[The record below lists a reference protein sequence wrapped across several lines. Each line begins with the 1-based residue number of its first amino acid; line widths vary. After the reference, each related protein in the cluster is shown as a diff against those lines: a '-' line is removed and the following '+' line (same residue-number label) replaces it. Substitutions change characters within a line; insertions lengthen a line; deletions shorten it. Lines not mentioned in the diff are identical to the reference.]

1 MTRKILE
8 DKFLSKISYGPTTS
22 QKAGYVPARVLVSS
36 ACFTSQN
43 QEQAHDSIAS
53 ENEGFF
59 VALFESYVK
68 RRLRLLSGWGYKIH
82 INCIMKQLFD
92 GNITLKVG
100 IETNVKDGIEIILSC
115 GDVHCCMFRRSAN
128 NVPKCKTHFRCLQKS
143 LLLVIKCADVWRS

>member
-59 VALFESYVK
+59 VAL
-68 RRLRLLSGWGYKIH
+68 
-82 INCIMKQLFD
+82 
-92 GNITLKVG
+92 G
-100 IETNVKDGIEIILSC
+100 ILCKEATSTA
-115 GDVHCCMFRRSAN
+115 FRMG
-128 NVPKCKTHFRCLQKS
+128 LQNS
-143 LLLVIKCADVWRS
+143 H